1 MFEFVLTSN
10 LITSN
15 ACKSSLEL
23 WTTSQF
29 LHTPLKLLRRGNK
42 YGYPHAVILHLSHG
56 FKLSFKKSWFLWGFQ
71 LFIWK
76 IINIWIHICV
86 KHRKLCYIY
95 EIIAK
100 KAKKE
105 RTFATEKCTIHQID
119 KNENL
124 ANGTFFSSECS
135 LFLHFL
141 LYFHKYSIIS
151 YVLHS
156 YGQIGWI
163 CLGGP

>member
-1 MFEFVLTSN
+1 MTVLYMFEFVLTSN

-76 IINIWIHICV
+76 IINIWLHICV

-95 EIIAK
+95 EI
-100 KAKKE
+100 KAKMQKKRGNICHWKMYHLPNFHFYQCCE
-105 RTFATEKCTIHQID
+105 WYIFQWQM
-119 KNENL
+119 
-124 ANGTFFSSECS
+124 FS
-135 LFLHFL
+135 LFLLFL
-141 LYFHKYSIIS
+141 L
-151 YVLHS
+151 
-156 YGQIGWI
+156 
-163 CLGGP
+163 